1 MSKKKFSDDQIR
13 RECLSFAISR
23 LQLSDFDTVEN
34 HIAFYENL
42 CKKHEKKHDLDIS
55 LFTTLIE
62 IAEDN
67 REMDNDTP
75 EMCDIVYDFIIKME
89 SMIHAKSAR

>member
-13 RECLSFAISR
+13 RKCLSLAISK
-23 LQLSDFDTVEN
+23 LLLSEHDTVEN

-67 REMDNDTP
+67 REMDNSSP
-75 EMCDIVYDFIIKME
+75 G
-89 SMIHAKSAR
+89 